1 MPFIPLYF
9 IYFSITSFPL
19 LSICSLY
26 SGNWYKLQQHDI
38 DMYNQWKEDGFDIN
52 ANSFDGSNLLCLAS
66 ESGCVKVVE
75 FLRAC
80 T

>member
-26 SGNWYKLQQHDI
+26 SGNWYDNKITQNI
-38 DMYNQWKEDGFDIN
+38 FK
-52 ANSFDGSNLLCLAS
+52 
-66 ESGCVKVVE
+66 
-75 FLRAC
+75 
-80 T
+80 

>member
-26 SGNWYKLQQHDI
+26 SGNWYKKPVSATRMTPKGHLDRGYLNNTI
-38 DMYNQWKEDGFDIN
+38 I
-52 ANSFDGSNLLCLAS
+52 
-66 ESGCVKVVE
+66 
-75 FLRAC
+75 R
-80 T
+80 

>member
-26 SGNWYKLQQHDI
+26 SGNWYQTIKNVPSTSLMQTCLQQ
-38 DMYNQWKEDGFDIN
+38 QE
-52 ANSFDGSNLLCLAS
+52 NSNRELN
-66 ESGCVKVVE
+66 
-75 FLRAC
+75 
-80 T
+80 

>member
-26 SGNWYKLQQHDI
+26 SGNWYNTQEEVYSI
-38 DMYNQWKEDGFDIN
+38 T
-52 ANSFDGSNLLCLAS
+52 NSALYKQTHLPFNLM
-66 ESGCVKVVE
+66 
-75 FLRAC
+75 
-80 T
+80 